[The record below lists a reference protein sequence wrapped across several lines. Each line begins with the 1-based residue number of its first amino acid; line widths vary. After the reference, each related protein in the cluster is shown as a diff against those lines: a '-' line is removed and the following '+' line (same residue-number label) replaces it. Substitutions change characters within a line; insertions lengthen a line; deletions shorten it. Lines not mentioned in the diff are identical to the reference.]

1 MMFECDKC
9 GICCKHIDSI
19 PQLKDFD
26 SGNGRCIHLLDNILC
41 EIYFERPDI
50 CNVERMYEI
59 YFKESMSKEEYMRQN
74 KLGCNELKQKY
85 KKA

>member
-26 SGNGRCIHLLDNILC
+26 SGNGRCIHLLDNNLC
-41 EIYFERPDI
+41 EIYFERI
-50 CNVERMYEI
+50 LIRI
-59 YFKESMSKEEYMRQN
+59 LF
-74 KLGCNELKQKY
+74 
-85 KKA
+85 